1 MDLVAARLQT
11 EVYGCGSSTV
21 GHDRTLNSW
30 ANPEYTKSLR
40 TVKIHLCV
48 PFLVQKTVLGMSNF
62 PSETGVSGYLLS
74 YDKLDPVCNLCTF
87 WDVGVF
93 RVSLSDAG
101 DAFLEKWLRDPPV
114 LSASPLE
121 GEDDLICK
129 RKSMAVGCLQEG
141 NQRKGLLNFS
151 LSSFVRIKI
160 VWLFFNEVV
169 ICLRYIFSC

>member
-1 MDLVAARLQT
+1 MQLDFAALIRLRFMDVFHPRWDTTGHL
-11 EVYGCGSSTV
+11 TV
-21 GHDRTLNSW
+21 GQTRSTQIVTHSK
-30 ANPEYTKSLR
+30 NPSLYT
-40 TVKIHLCV
+40 
-48 PFLVQKTVLGMSNF
+48 FLVQKTVLGMSNF

-74 YDKLDPVCNLCTF
+74 YDKLDPVRNLCTF

-160 VWLFFNEVV
+160 V
-169 ICLRYIFSC
+169 FSC

>member
-1 MDLVAARLQT
+1 
-11 EVYGCGSSTV
+11 
-21 GHDRTLNSW
+21 
-30 ANPEYTKSLR
+30 
-40 TVKIHLCV
+40 
-48 PFLVQKTVLGMSNF
+48 MSNF
-62 PSETGVSGYLLS
+62 PSETRFSGYLLS

>member
-1 MDLVAARLQT
+1 MGKPGVHKIVT
-11 EVYGCGSSTV
+11 HSK
-21 GHDRTLNSW
+21 
-30 ANPEYTKSLR
+30 NPSLYT
-40 TVKIHLCV
+40 
-48 PFLVQKTVLGMSNF
+48 FLVKKTVLGMSNF

-129 RKSMAVGCLQEG
+129 RTNMAVGCLQEG
-141 NQRKGLLNFS
+141 NQRKGLLFFS
-151 LSSFVRIKI
+151 LSSFVRIKV

-169 ICLRYIFSC
+169 ICLRYIFFLAEIEEVLRYLVE